1 MNYFGAVQKGDT
13 NQRVKAEIRTENDM
27 IFTNESTIKR

>member
-1 MNYFGAVQKGDT
+1 MTISYRTKEDT
-13 NQRVKAEIRTENDM
+13 NQTVKTEIRTENDM